1 MSKTAEQAIHDKLWQ
16 IVSPLVGG
24 AVYES
29 RPMTDVGYPFAD
41 FEDFLSTFTGTKNG
55 TLAQVAADINLW
67 YTDDRR
73 KDISH
78 AGTSLYVQA
87 MQLKE
92 VFGYPASMRVSD
104 STIRV
109 IQDRTVTPPIWR
121 CMVHLEFDI

>member
-55 TLAQVAADINLW
+55 TLAQV
-67 YTDDRR
+67 
-73 KDISH
+73 
-78 AGTSLYVQA
+78 
-87 MQLKE
+87 
-92 VFGYPASMRVSD
+92 GYPASMRVSD
-104 STIRV
+104 SAIRV